1 MRILLL
7 FAFMVVLNSCRVS
20 QEELENE
27 SFNILCLVAE
37 DISPYLAC
45 YGDSVAYTPNLDRL
59 AKDGIMFTNMYSVSG
74 VCAPNR
80 NALITGMYPSS
91 IGGNNMR
98 TDNSLYV
105 KNVADSLQVS
115 PYESTPP
122 SYVKC
127 FTEFL
132 RAEGYYC
139 INNEKEDY
147 QFKTPKSAWDE
158 SSRHAHWRNN
168 PSDKPF
174 FAVFNFMRSHESQVW
189 HWLGEPLAVDPS
201 NIVLPSYYPE
211 DSLIRRD
218 MAQMYTNNT
227 IMDFEVGE
235 IISQLE
241 EDGLL
246 DKTIIIFYS
255 DHGGPMPRG
264 KREIL
269 DSGTRVPFIVRLPNS
284 VKRNEIDQQLHSF
297 VDIPPTIL
305 SLANVEI
312 PDYMQGQAFM
322 GAFAQK
328 PRQYVFSARDRMDE
342 WYDCR
347 RSVRDKRYRYVR
359 NYRTDIGAY
368 LDLKFRKKMNTMNV
382 LLEKFENNQLNED
395 QRYWFRDRKE
405 EMELYDLWNDPYELN
420 NMAYLKGNDTIIQRL
435 DDALSNWLTEIDDK
449 GIKYQSEKELVESM
463 WPKGK
468 QPETSLPKI
477 TFDGRM
483 ASLECDTE
491 GASIVY
497 QINNS
502 GFNNDQWYL
511 YVGPFQSQKGDTIS
525 ALAHRIGY
533 LESAMNVYVNK

>member
-1 MRILLL
+1 MG
-7 FAFMVVLNSCRVS
+7 VLNSCRIS
-20 QEELENE
+20 QEELEIE

-37 DISPYLAC
+37 DISPYLGC
-45 YGDSVAYTPNLDRL
+45 YGDSVAYTPNLDWL
-59 AKDGIMFTNMYSVSG
+59 ANEGIMFTSMYSVSG
-74 VCAPNR
+74 VCAPSR

-98 TDNSLYV
+98 TNNSLYIE
-105 KNVADSLQVS
+105 NVADSLQVS
-115 PYESTPP
+115 PYECTPP

-127 FTEFL
+127 FTEYL
-132 RAEGYYC
+132 RSEGYYC

-168 PSDKPF
+168 PTDKPF
-174 FAVFNFMRSHESQVW
+174 FAVFNFMRSHESQIW
-189 HWLGEPLAVDPS
+189 NWLGEPLSVDPS
-201 NIVLPSYYPE
+201 KIVLPPYYPD

-218 MAQMYTNNT
+218 MAQMYTNIT

-284 VKRNEIDQQLHSF
+284 VKRNEIDQRLHSF

-322 GAFAQK
+322 GPFAAQN

-368 LDLKFRKKMNTMNV
+368 QDLNFRKNLNTMNV
-382 LLEKFENNQLNED
+382 LLEKLENNQLNED
-395 QRYWFRDRKE
+395 QKFWFRDRKE
-405 EMELYDLWNDPYELN
+405 EVELYDLWNDPYELN
-420 NMAYLKGNDTIIQRL
+420 NIAHKKQNDSIIQRL
-435 DDALSNWLTEIDDK
+435 DDALSSWLTKIDDK
-449 GIKYQSEKELVESM
+449 GIKYQTEKELVESM

-468 QPETSLPKI
+468 QPETSLPRI
-477 TFDGRM
+477 TSNQGKV
-483 ASLECDTE
+483 SLECDTE

-497 QINNS
+497 QINNA
-502 GFNNDQWYL
+502 GFNRNHWFL
-511 YVGPFQSQKGDTIS
+511 YTGPFQTQKGDTIT

-533 LESAMNVYVNK
+533 LESAMNVHVIKN